1 MIPEYTWNF
10 KVSRG
15 IESYLRRINFRWPV
29 EVKLHLFS
37 PAFDGRAPNRMWFWF
52 LRFVHR
58 SERGRGSPRF
68 AKLVD
73 LRRFQ
78 EVETCGHI
86 SYEKGGFRALWGLS
100 TNNVHRRCSSSNPT
114 TPRDRGDTTI
124 SNRVLPLS
132 FLLFLFFL
140 FLCIAVLIILCAFKI
155 RWMSATNR
163 SKTIGK
169 SLLLLICISGILKFC
184 LWIQS

>member
-1 MIPEYTWNF
+1 MKF
-10 KVSRG
+10 QSGCRG
-15 IESYLRRINFRWPV
+15 IESYLRCINSRWPV

-114 TPRDRGDTTI
+114 TSRDRGDTTI

-140 FLCIAVLIILCAFKI
+140 IPLLFLSFCVRLKYAGV
-155 RWMSATNR
+155 RD
-163 SKTIGK
+163 K
-169 SLLLLICISGILKFC
+169 SF
-184 LWIQS
+184 QDDR